1 MNISGKSLLLTGATG
16 GIGKAMAHRLAGEGA
31 RLILV
36 SRNQYRLDNLLARL
50 PGEGHTAV
58 AADISSRDGRET
70 VVAACQGQLDGL
82 INNAGINSFGMLDS
96 LSDDQLGQMFEIN
109 TMAPILLTRDL
120 LPILSESGGTIVNVG
135 SGFGSIGFP
144 GYCAYSASKFAL
156 RGFTEAL
163 RRELAD
169 REVSVLYFA
178 PRATDTEM
186 NPPEVVELNKE
197 LGNTTDS
204 PKRVADELLALLKK
218 GKGSRAVGL
227 PERFFARLNSLFPSL
242 VDGALAKQLPIIRRQ
257 ALMGSQNRT

>member
-16 GIGKAMAHRLAGEGA
+16 GIGTAMAHRLAGEGA

-36 SRNQYRLDNLLARL
+36 SRNQHRLDNLLARL
-50 PGEGHTAV
+50 PGEGHTV
-58 AADISSRDGRET
+58 VSADIGTAEGRQT
-70 VVAACQGQLDGL
+70 IVSACQGQLDGL
-82 INNAGINSFGMLDS
+82 INNAGINSFGMLETLDER
-96 LSDDQLGQMFEIN
+96 QLQQMFEIN
-109 TMAPILLTRDL
+109 AMAPILLTRDL
-120 LPILSESGGTIVNVG
+120 LYTLSKSAGFVVNVG

-169 REVSVLYFA
+169 TAVSVLYFA
-178 PRATDTEM
+178 PRATDTAM

-204 PKRVADELLALLKK
+204 PKLVADELFALVKK
-218 GKGSRAVGL
+218 GKGNRAIGL
-227 PERFFARLNSLFPSL
+227 PERFFARLNALFPSL
-242 VDGALAKQLPIIRRQ
+242 VDGALAKQLPTIRRR
-257 ALMGSQNRT
+257 ALAGTEQRT